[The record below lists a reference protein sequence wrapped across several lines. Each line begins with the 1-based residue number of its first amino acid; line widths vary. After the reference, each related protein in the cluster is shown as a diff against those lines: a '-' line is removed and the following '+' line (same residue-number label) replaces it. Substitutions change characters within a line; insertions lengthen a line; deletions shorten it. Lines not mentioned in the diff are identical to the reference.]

1 MMDWEE
7 ERIRQE
13 RRERRRRL
21 HEKLA
26 ENARTDVARRQDKSA
41 NKSNQDAV
49 QNGVD
54 SSRQDEDQDQAK
66 LEKKQAAS
74 NINKQKSSKQ
84 KPVKK
89 KAKQKAK
96 WRLPKF
102 NIKGKGKANS
112 KKQKQGQAGKRKQQV
127 TSNQGMPPV
136 KEVQK
141 SEPTNWKKMVLL
153 LLPFV
158 IALFLAGYYAS
169 PLNHVASITV
179 EGVEDTESMNL
190 SLLNEGMSV
199 TDLKNSKGEVEQAIV
214 NQNPSVKSATVNV
227 SDWNKVAVNVSA
239 YRQLGYIQIADFFYP
254 LLENN
259 EIIDTPLPS
268 LEKELPLFEG
278 YDIANEDQKAKLT
291 ETVKALSSLSDDII
305 QKISLVTYTGDESN
319 TDRIA
324 LQMVDGNVVRG
335 FISSIGDRMS
345 YYNGI
350 ASQLD
355 GQTGLIDMEVAIYF
369 TELNDG
375 NNPYALE
382 EDKKAYDESVA
393 AESSAAS
400 ESEASELDVLSSDSA
415 SESTDSSSTES
426 TSASD
431 ASSGSS
437 SETGQVESTD
447 AQAASSSVE
456 TDAASGNSVVESG
469 NE

>member
-1 MMDWEE
+1 MMMDWEEE

-13 RRERRRRL
+13 KRERRRRL
-21 HEKLA
+21 HDKLA
-26 ENARTDVARRQDKSA
+26 KNGRTDVDRRQDKSA
-41 NKSNQDAV
+41 NKSNQDDL
-49 QNGVD
+49 QNGVN
-54 SSRQDEDQDQAK
+54 SSHQYEDQDQAM
-66 LEKKQAAS
+66 LEKKQVAS

-84 KPVKK
+84 KPVMK
-89 KAKQKAK
+89 KAKQKPK
-96 WRLPKF
+96 WGLSKF
-102 NIKGKGKANS
+102 NIKSKANS
-112 KKQKQGQAGKRKQQV
+112 KKQKQLV

-136 KEVQK
+136 KKVKK
-141 SEPTNWKKMVLL
+141 SGPTNWKRMVLL

-158 IALFLAGYYAS
+158 ITLIVAGYYAS

-179 EGVEDTESMNL
+179 EGVEDTESVNL
-190 SLLNEGMSV
+190 YPLNEGMSV

-268 LEKELPLFEG
+268 LEKALPLFEG
-278 YDIANEDQKAKLT
+278 YDIANKDQRAKLT

-305 QKISLVTYTGDESN
+305 QKTSFVTYTGDESN

-375 NNPYALE
+375 NNPYASE
-382 EDKKAYDESVA
+382 EEKKAYDESVA
-393 AESSAAS
+393 AESRAAS
-400 ESEASELDVLSSDSA
+400 ESEASELEDSSSDSA
-415 SESTDSSSTES
+415 SESTDRSSNGS

-431 ASSGSS
+431 DESASSGEAS
-437 SETGQVESTD
+437 QVESTD
-447 AQAASSSVE
+447 AQAASSNVE
-456 TDAASGNSVVESG
+456 MGATSGNSVVESG
-469 NE
+469 SE

>member
-1 MMDWEE
+1 MMMDWEEE

-13 RRERRRRL
+13 KRERRRRL

-26 ENARTDVARRQDKSA
+26 KNGRTDVDRRQEKDADKS
-41 NKSNQDAV
+41 KQYEI
-49 QNGVD
+49 QNGID
-54 SSRQDEDQDQAK
+54 SSRQDGDQDQDK
-66 LEKKQAAS
+66 LEDKQVAG
-74 NINKQKSSKQ
+74 KQ

-89 KAKQKAK
+89 KAKTKQKSKQKAK
-96 WRLPKF
+96 WGLPKF
-102 NIKGKGKANS
+102 NIKGKANS
-112 KKQKQGQAGKRKQQV
+112 KKQKQGRAGKQKQLV
-127 TSNQGMPPV
+127 TSNQGMPPIKKV
-136 KEVQK
+136 KK
-141 SEPTNWKKMVLL
+141 SGPTNWKKMVLL

-158 IALFLAGYYAS
+158 ITLIVAGYYAS

-179 EGVEDTESMNL
+179 EGVEDTESVNL
-190 SLLNEGMSV
+190 YPLNEGMSV

-227 SDWNKVAVNVSA
+227 SDWNKVAVNMSA

-268 LEKELPLFEG
+268 LEKALPLFEG
-278 YDIANEDQKAKLT
+278 YDIANEDQRAKLT

-375 NNPYALE
+375 NNPYASE
-382 EDKKAYDESVA
+382 EEKKAYDESVA
-393 AESSAAS
+393 AESKAAS
-400 ESEASELDVLSSDSA
+400 ESEASELDLSSDSA
-415 SESTDSSSTES
+415 SESTNRSSNGS

-431 ASSGSS
+431 DSSASS
-437 SETGQVESTD
+437 SEASQVESTD
-447 AQAASSSVE
+447 AQAASSNVE
-456 TDAASGNSVVESG
+456 TDATSGHSVVESG
-469 NE
+469 SE

>member
-1 MMDWEE
+1 MMMDWEEE

-13 RRERRRRL
+13 KRERRRRL

-26 ENARTDVARRQDKSA
+26 KNGRTDVDRRQEKDADKS
-41 NKSNQDAV
+41 KQYEI
-49 QNGVD
+49 QNGID
-54 SSRQDEDQDQAK
+54 SSRQDGDQDQDK
-66 LEKKQAAS
+66 LEDKQVAG
-74 NINKQKSSKQ
+74 KQ

-89 KAKQKAK
+89 KAKTKQKSKQKAK
-96 WRLPKF
+96 WGLPKF
-102 NIKGKGKANS
+102 NIKGKANS
-112 KKQKQGQAGKRKQQV
+112 KKQKQGRAGKQKQLV
-127 TSNQGMPPV
+127 TSNQGMPPIKKV
-136 KEVQK
+136 KK
-141 SEPTNWKKMVLL
+141 SGPTNWKKMVLL

-158 IALFLAGYYAS
+158 ITLIVAGYYAS

-179 EGVEDTESMNL
+179 EGVEDTESVNL
-190 SLLNEGMSV
+190 YPLNEGMSV

-227 SDWNKVAVNVSA
+227 SDWNKVAVNMSA

-268 LEKELPLFEG
+268 LEKALPLFEG
-278 YDIANEDQKAKLT
+278 YDIANEDQRAKLT

-305 QKISLVTYTGDESN
+305 QKTSLVTYTGDESN

-375 NNPYALE
+375 NNPYASE
-382 EDKKAYDESVA
+382 EEKKAYDESVA
-393 AESSAAS
+393 AESKAAS
-400 ESEASELDVLSSDSA
+400 ESEASELDLSSDSA
-415 SESTDSSSTES
+415 SESTNRSSNGS

-431 ASSGSS
+431 DSSASS
-437 SETGQVESTD
+437 SEASQVESTD
-447 AQAASSSVE
+447 AQAASSNVE
-456 TDAASGNSVVESG
+456 TDATSGHSVVESG
-469 NE
+469 SE

>member
-1 MMDWEE
+1 MMMDWEEE

-13 RRERRRRL
+13 KRERRRRL
-21 HEKLA
+21 HDKLA
-26 ENARTDVARRQDKSA
+26 KNGRTDVDRRQDKSA
-41 NKSNQDAV
+41 NKSNQDDL
-49 QNGVD
+49 QNGVN
-54 SSRQDEDQDQAK
+54 SSHQYEDQDQAM
-66 LEKKQAAS
+66 LEKKQVAS

-84 KPVKK
+84 KPVMK
-89 KAKQKAK
+89 KAKQKPK
-96 WRLPKF
+96 WGLSKF
-102 NIKGKGKANS
+102 NIKSKANS
-112 KKQKQGQAGKRKQQV
+112 KKQKQLV

-136 KEVQK
+136 KKVKK
-141 SEPTNWKKMVLL
+141 SGPTNWKRMVLL

-158 IALFLAGYYAS
+158 ITLIVAGYYAS

-179 EGVEDTESMNL
+179 EGVEDTESVNL
-190 SLLNEGMSV
+190 YPLNEGMSV

-268 LEKELPLFEG
+268 LEKALPLFEG
-278 YDIANEDQKAKLT
+278 YDIANKDQRAKLT

-305 QKISLVTYTGDESN
+305 QKTSFVTYTGDESN

-350 ASQLD
+350 TSQLD

-375 NNPYALE
+375 NNPYASE
-382 EDKKAYDESVA
+382 EEKKAYDESVA
-393 AESSAAS
+393 AESRAAS
-400 ESEASELDVLSSDSA
+400 ESEASELEDSSSDSA
-415 SESTDSSSTES
+415 SESTDRSSNGS
-426 TSASD
+426 TSALDDES
-431 ASSGSS
+431 ASFGEAS
-437 SETGQVESTD
+437 QVESTD
-447 AQAASSSVE
+447 AQAASSNVE
-456 TDAASGNSVVESG
+456 MGATSGNSVVESG
-469 NE
+469 SE

>member
-1 MMDWEE
+1 MDWEE

-54 SSRQDEDQDQAK
+54 SSRQDEDQDQDK

-102 NIKGKGKANS
+102 NIKDKGKANS

-136 KEVQK
+136 KKVQK
-141 SEPTNWKKMVLL
+141 SGPTNWKKMVLL

-158 IALFLAGYYAS
+158 IALFVAGYYAS
-169 PLNHVASITV
+169 PLNHVALITV
-179 EGVEDTESMNL
+179 EGVEDIESMNL
-190 SLLNEGMSV
+190 SPLNEGMSV

-426 TSASD
+426 TS
-431 ASSGSS
+431 
-437 SETGQVESTD
+437 ETSQVESTD

-456 TDAASGNSVVESG
+456 TDAASGNSVVEAGS
-469 NE
+469 E

>member
-1 MMDWEE
+1 MMMDWEEE

-13 RRERRRRL
+13 KRERRRRL
-21 HEKLA
+21 HDKLA
-26 ENARTDVARRQDKSA
+26 KNGRTDVDRRQDKSA
-41 NKSNQDAV
+41 NKSNQDDL
-49 QNGVD
+49 QNGVN
-54 SSRQDEDQDQAK
+54 SSHQYEDQDQAM
-66 LEKKQAAS
+66 LEKKQVAS

-84 KPVKK
+84 KPVMK
-89 KAKQKAK
+89 KAKQKPK
-96 WRLPKF
+96 WGLSKF
-102 NIKGKGKANS
+102 NIKGKANS
-112 KKQKQGQAGKRKQQV
+112 KKQKQLV

-136 KEVQK
+136 KKIKK
-141 SEPTNWKKMVLL
+141 SGPTNWKRMVLL

-158 IALFLAGYYAS
+158 ITLIVAGYYAS
-169 PLNHVASITV
+169 PLNHVDSITV
-179 EGVEDTESMNL
+179 EGVEDTESVNL
-190 SLLNEGMSV
+190 YPLNEGMSV

-268 LEKELPLFEG
+268 LEKALPLFEG
-278 YDIANEDQKAKLT
+278 YDIANEDQRAKLT

-305 QKISLVTYTGDESN
+305 QKISFVTYTGDESN

-335 FISSIGDRMS
+335 FISSIGNRMS

-375 NNPYALE
+375 NNPYASE

-393 AESSAAS
+393 AESRAAS
-400 ESEASELDVLSSDSA
+400 ESEASELDDSSSDSA
-415 SESTDSSSTES
+415 SESTDRSSNGS

-431 ASSGSS
+431 DESASSGEAS
-437 SETGQVESTD
+437 QVESTD
-447 AQAASSSVE
+447 AQAASSNAE
-456 TDAASGNSVVESG
+456 TGATSGNSVVDSG
-469 NE
+469 SE

>member
-1 MMDWEE
+1 MMMDWEE

-13 RRERRRRL
+13 KRERRRRL
-21 HEKLA
+21 HDKLA
-26 ENARTDVARRQDKSA
+26 KNGRTDVDRRQDKSA
-41 NKSNQDAV
+41 NKSNQDDL
-49 QNGVD
+49 QNGVN
-54 SSRQDEDQDQAK
+54 SSHQYEDQDQAM
-66 LEKKQAAS
+66 LEKKQVAS

-84 KPVKK
+84 KPVMK
-89 KAKQKAK
+89 KAKQKPK
-96 WRLPKF
+96 WGLSKF
-102 NIKGKGKANS
+102 NIKSNANS
-112 KKQKQGQAGKRKQQV
+112 KKQKQLV

-136 KEVQK
+136 KKVKK
-141 SEPTNWKKMVLL
+141 SGPTNWKRMVLL

-158 IALFLAGYYAS
+158 ITLIVAGYYAS

-179 EGVEDTESMNL
+179 EGVEDTESVNL
-190 SLLNEGMSV
+190 YPLNEGMSV

-268 LEKELPLFEG
+268 LEKALPLFEG
-278 YDIANEDQKAKLT
+278 YDIANKDQRAKLT

-305 QKISLVTYTGDESN
+305 QKTSFVTYTGDESN

-375 NNPYALE
+375 NNPYASE
-382 EDKKAYDESVA
+382 EEKKAYDESVA
-393 AESSAAS
+393 AESRAAS
-400 ESEASELDVLSSDSA
+400 ESEASELEDSSSDSA
-415 SESTDSSSTES
+415 SESTDRSSNGS

-431 ASSGSS
+431 DESASSGEAS
-437 SETGQVESTD
+437 QVESTD
-447 AQAASSSVE
+447 AQAASSNVE
-456 TDAASGNSVVESG
+456 MGATSGNSVVESG
-469 NE
+469 SE

>member
-1 MMDWEE
+1 MDWEE

-26 ENARTDVARRQDKSA
+26 EKGRTDVDRRRDKIA
-41 NKSNQDAV
+41 NKSNQDEV

-66 LEKKQAAS
+66 LENKQASS

-112 KKQKQGQAGKRKQQV
+112 KKQKQGQAGKQKQMV
-127 TSNQGMPPV
+127 TSNEGMPPV
-136 KEVQK
+136 KKVQK
-141 SEPTNWKKMVLL
+141 SEPTNWKEMVVL

-158 IALFLAGYYAS
+158 IALFVAGYYAS

-179 EGVEDTESMNL
+179 EGVENTESMNL
-190 SLLNEGMSV
+190 SPLNEGMSV

-278 YDIANEDQKAKLT
+278 YDIANEDQRARLT

-350 ASQLD
+350 VSQLD

-375 NNPYALE
+375 NNPYASE

-400 ESEASELDVLSSDSA
+400 ENEASELDVSSSDSA
-415 SESTDSSSTES
+415 SE
-426 TSASD
+426 ASD
-431 ASSGSS
+431 ASSASS
-437 SETGQVESTD
+437 SEASQVESTD

-469 NE
+469 SE

>member
-1 MMDWEE
+1 MDWEE

-54 SSRQDEDQDQAK
+54 SSRQDGDQDQAK

-74 NINKQKSSKQ
+74 NINKQ

-102 NIKGKGKANS
+102 NIKGKGKADS

-136 KEVQK
+136 KKVQK
-141 SEPTNWKKMVLL
+141 NEPTNWKKRVLL

-158 IALFLAGYYAS
+158 IALFVAGYYAS

-190 SLLNEGMSV
+190 SPLNEGMSV

-426 TSASD
+426 TSAS
-431 ASSGSS
+431 ATSSGST
-437 SETGQVESTD
+437 SETSQVESTD
-447 AQAASSSVE
+447 AQAASSNVE

-469 NE
+469 SE

>member
-1 MMDWEE
+1 MDWEE

-54 SSRQDEDQDQAK
+54 SSRQDGDQDQSK

-74 NINKQKSSKQ
+74 NINKQ

-102 NIKGKGKANS
+102 NIKGKGKADS

-136 KEVQK
+136 KKVQK
-141 SEPTNWKKMVLL
+141 NEPTNWKKRVLL

-158 IALFLAGYYAS
+158 IALFVAGYYAS

-190 SLLNEGMSV
+190 SPLNEGMSV

-382 EDKKAYDESVA
+382 DDKKAYDESVA

-426 TSASD
+426 TSAS
-431 ASSGSS
+431 ATSSGST
-437 SETGQVESTD
+437 SETSQVESTD
-447 AQAASSSVE
+447 AQAASSNVE

-469 NE
+469 SE

>member
-1 MMDWEE
+1 MDWEEE

-13 RRERRRRL
+13 KRERRRRL
-21 HEKLA
+21 HDKLA
-26 ENARTDVARRQDKSA
+26 KNGRTDVDRRQDKSGT
-41 NKSNQDAV
+41 KSNQDDL
-49 QNGVD
+49 QNGVN
-54 SSRQDEDQDQAK
+54 SSHQYEDQDQAM
-66 LEKKQAAS
+66 LEKKQVAS

-84 KPVKK
+84 KPVMK
-89 KAKQKAK
+89 KAKQKPK
-96 WRLPKF
+96 WGLSKF
-102 NIKGKGKANS
+102 NIKGKTNS
-112 KKQKQGQAGKRKQQV
+112 KKQKQLV

-136 KEVQK
+136 KKIKK
-141 SEPTNWKKMVLL
+141 SGPTNWKRMVLL

-158 IALFLAGYYAS
+158 IILIVAGYYAS
-169 PLNHVASITV
+169 PLNHVDSITV
-179 EGVEDTESMNL
+179 EGVEDTESVNL
-190 SLLNEGMSV
+190 YPLNEGMSV

-278 YDIANEDQKAKLT
+278 YDIANEDQRAKLT

-305 QKISLVTYTGDESN
+305 QKISFVTYTGDESN

-335 FISSIGDRMS
+335 FISSIGNRMS

-375 NNPYALE
+375 NNPYASE

-400 ESEASELDVLSSDSA
+400 ERAASESEASELDDSSSDSA
-415 SESTDSSSTES
+415 SESTDRSSNGS

-431 ASSGSS
+431 DESASSGEAS
-437 SETGQVESTD
+437 QVESTD
-447 AQAASSSVE
+447 AQAASSNAE
-456 TDAASGNSVVESG
+456 TDATSGNSVVDSG
-469 NE
+469 SE

>member
-1 MMDWEE
+1 MMMDWEEE

-13 RRERRRRL
+13 KRERRRRL
-21 HEKLA
+21 HDKLA
-26 ENARTDVARRQDKSA
+26 KNGRTDVDRRQDKSA
-41 NKSNQDAV
+41 NKSNQDDL
-49 QNGVD
+49 QNGVN
-54 SSRQDEDQDQAK
+54 SSRQYENQDQAI
-66 LEKKQAAS
+66 LEKKQEAT
-74 NINKQKSSKQ
+74 NINKQKSSKR
-84 KPVKK
+84 KPVMK
-89 KAKQKAK
+89 KAKQKPK
-96 WRLPKF
+96 WGLPNF
-102 NIKGKGKANS
+102 NINGKANL
-112 KKQKQGQAGKRKQQV
+112 KKQKQLM
-127 TSNQGMPPV
+127 TSNQEMPPV
-136 KEVQK
+136 KKVKK
-141 SEPTNWKKMVLL
+141 SGQTNWKKMVLL

-158 IALFLAGYYAS
+158 IALIVAGYYAS

-179 EGVEDTESMNL
+179 EGVEDTESVNL
-190 SLLNEGMSV
+190 YPLNEGMSV

-268 LEKELPLFEG
+268 LEKALPLFEG
-278 YDIANEDQKAKLT
+278 YDIANEDQRAKLT

-305 QKISLVTYTGDESN
+305 QKTSLVTYTGDESN

-375 NNPYALE
+375 NNPYASE
-382 EDKKAYDESVA
+382 EEKKAYDESVD
-393 AESSAAS
+393 AESRAAS
-400 ESEASELDVLSSDSA
+400 ESEASELDVSSSDS
-415 SESTDSSSTES
+415 
-426 TSASD
+426 SA
-431 ASSGSS
+431 SS
-437 SETGQVESTD
+437 SEASQVESTD
-447 AQAASSSVE
+447 AQAASSNVE
-456 TDAASGNSVVESG
+456 MGATSGNSVVESG
-469 NE
+469 SE

>member
-1 MMDWEE
+1 MDWEEE

-13 RRERRRRL
+13 KRERRRRL

-26 ENARTDVARRQDKSA
+26 KNGRTDVDRRQEKDADKS
-41 NKSNQDAV
+41 KQYEI
-49 QNGVD
+49 QNGID
-54 SSRQDEDQDQAK
+54 SSRQDGDQDQDK
-66 LEKKQAAS
+66 LEDKQVAGKQKPEKKKAKT
-74 NINKQKSSKQ
+74 KQKS
-84 KPVKK
+84 
-89 KAKQKAK
+89 KQKAK
-96 WRLPKF
+96 WGLPKF
-102 NIKGKGKANS
+102 NIKGKANS
-112 KKQKQGQAGKRKQQV
+112 KKQNQGRASKQKQLV

-136 KEVQK
+136 EKVKK
-141 SEPTNWKKMVLL
+141 SGPTNWKKMVLL

-158 IALFLAGYYAS
+158 ITLIVAGYYAS

-179 EGVEDTESMNL
+179 EGVEDTESVNL
-190 SLLNEGMSV
+190 YPLNEGMSV

-268 LEKELPLFEG
+268 LEKALPLFEG
-278 YDIANEDQKAKLT
+278 YDIANKDQRAKLT

-305 QKISLVTYTGDESN
+305 QKTSLVTYTGDESN

-350 ASQLD
+350 TSQLD

-375 NNPYALE
+375 NNPYASE
-382 EDKKAYDESVA
+382 EEKKAYDESVA
-393 AESSAAS
+393 AESRAAS
-400 ESEASELDVLSSDSA
+400 ESEASELEDSSSDSA
-415 SESTDSSSTES
+415 SESTDRSSNGS
-426 TSASD
+426 TSALDDES
-431 ASSGSS
+431 ASFGEAS
-437 SETGQVESTD
+437 QVESTD
-447 AQAASSSVE
+447 AQAASSNVE
-456 TDAASGNSVVESG
+456 MGATSGNSVVESG
-469 NE
+469 SE

>member
-1 MMDWEE
+1 MDWEEE

-13 RRERRRRL
+13 KRERRRRL
-21 HEKLA
+21 HDKLA
-26 ENARTDVARRQDKSA
+26 KNGRTDVDRRQDKSA
-41 NKSNQDAV
+41 NKSNQDDL
-49 QNGVD
+49 QNGVN
-54 SSRQDEDQDQAK
+54 SSHQYEDQDQAM
-66 LEKKQAAS
+66 LEKKQVAS

-84 KPVKK
+84 KPVMK
-89 KAKQKAK
+89 KAKQKPK
-96 WRLPKF
+96 WGLSKF
-102 NIKGKGKANS
+102 NIKSKANS
-112 KKQKQGQAGKRKQQV
+112 KKQKQLV

-136 KEVQK
+136 KKVKK
-141 SEPTNWKKMVLL
+141 SGPTNWKRMVLL

-158 IALFLAGYYAS
+158 ITLIVAGYYAS

-179 EGVEDTESMNL
+179 EGVEDTESVNL
-190 SLLNEGMSV
+190 YPLNEGMSV

-268 LEKELPLFEG
+268 LEKALPLFEG
-278 YDIANEDQKAKLT
+278 YDIANKDQRAKLT

-305 QKISLVTYTGDESN
+305 QKTSFVTYTGDESN

-375 NNPYALE
+375 NNPYASE
-382 EDKKAYDESVA
+382 EEKKAYDESVA
-393 AESSAAS
+393 AESRAAS
-400 ESEASELDVLSSDSA
+400 ESEASELEDSSSDSA
-415 SESTDSSSTES
+415 SESTDRSSNGS
-426 TSASD
+426 TSALDDES
-431 ASSGSS
+431 ASFGEAS
-437 SETGQVESTD
+437 QVESTD
-447 AQAASSSVE
+447 AQAASSNVE
-456 TDAASGNSVVESG
+456 MGATSGNSVVESG
-469 NE
+469 SE

>member
-1 MMDWEE
+1 MDWEE

-41 NKSNQDAV
+41 NKSNQEAV

-54 SSRQDEDQDQAK
+54 SSRQDGDQDQAK

-74 NINKQKSSKQ
+74 NINKQ

-102 NIKGKGKANS
+102 NIKGKGKADS

-136 KEVQK
+136 KKVQK
-141 SEPTNWKKMVLL
+141 NEPTNWKKRVLL

-158 IALFLAGYYAS
+158 IALFVAGYYAS

-190 SLLNEGMSV
+190 SPLNEGMSV

-426 TSASD
+426 TSAS
-431 ASSGSS
+431 ATSSGST
-437 SETGQVESTD
+437 SETSQVESTD
-447 AQAASSSVE
+447 AQAASSNVE

-469 NE
+469 SE

>member
-1 MMDWEE
+1 MMMDWEEE

-13 RRERRRRL
+13 KRERRRRL

-26 ENARTDVARRQDKSA
+26 KNGRTDVDRRQEKDADKS
-41 NKSNQDAV
+41 KQYEI
-49 QNGVD
+49 QNGID
-54 SSRQDEDQDQAK
+54 SSRQDGDQDQDK
-66 LEKKQAAS
+66 LEDKQVAG
-74 NINKQKSSKQ
+74 KQ

-89 KAKQKAK
+89 KAKTKQKSKQKAK
-96 WRLPKF
+96 WGLPKF
-102 NIKGKGKANS
+102 NIKGKANS
-112 KKQKQGQAGKRKQQV
+112 KKQKQGRAGKQKQLV
-127 TSNQGMPPV
+127 TSNQGMPPIKKV
-136 KEVQK
+136 KK
-141 SEPTNWKKMVLL
+141 SGPTNWKKMVLL

-158 IALFLAGYYAS
+158 ITLIVAGYYAS

-179 EGVEDTESMNL
+179 EGVEDTESVNL
-190 SLLNEGMSV
+190 YPLNEGMSV

-227 SDWNKVAVNVSA
+227 SDWNKVAVNMSA

-268 LEKELPLFEG
+268 LEKALPLFEG
-278 YDIANEDQKAKLT
+278 YDIANEDQRAKLT

-305 QKISLVTYTGDESN
+305 QKTSLVTYTGDESN

-324 LQMVDGNVVRG
+324 LKMVDGNVVRG

-375 NNPYALE
+375 NNPYASE
-382 EDKKAYDESVA
+382 EEKKAYDESVA
-393 AESSAAS
+393 AESKAAS
-400 ESEASELDVLSSDSA
+400 ESEASELDLSSDSA
-415 SESTDSSSTES
+415 SESTNRSSNGS

-431 ASSGSS
+431 DSSASS
-437 SETGQVESTD
+437 SEASQVESTD
-447 AQAASSSVE
+447 AQAASSNVE
-456 TDAASGNSVVESG
+456 TDATSGHSVVESG
-469 NE
+469 SE

>member
-1 MMDWEE
+1 MDWEE

-54 SSRQDEDQDQAK
+54 SSRQDEDQDQDK

-102 NIKGKGKANS
+102 NIKDKGKVNS

-136 KEVQK
+136 KKVQK
-141 SEPTNWKKMVLL
+141 SGPTNWKKMVLL

-158 IALFLAGYYAS
+158 IALFVAGYYAS
-169 PLNHVASITV
+169 PLNHVALITV
-179 EGVEDTESMNL
+179 EGVEDIESMNL
-190 SLLNEGMSV
+190 SPLNEGMSV

-426 TSASD
+426 TS
-431 ASSGSS
+431 
-437 SETGQVESTD
+437 ETSQVESTD

-456 TDAASGNSVVESG
+456 TDAASGNSVVEAGS
-469 NE
+469 E

>member
-1 MMDWEE
+1 MDWEE

-41 NKSNQDAV
+41 NKPNQDAV

-136 KEVQK
+136 KKVQK

-153 LLPFV
+153 LPFV
-158 IALFLAGYYAS
+158 IALFVAGYYAS

-190 SLLNEGMSV
+190 SPLNEGMSV

-278 YDIANEDQKAKLT
+278 YDIADEDQKAKLT

-305 QKISLVTYTGDESN
+305 QKISLVSYTGDESN
-319 TDRIA
+319 ADRIA

-400 ESEASELDVLSSDSA
+400 ESEASELDVLSSDSG
-415 SESTDSSSTES
+415 SETTDSSTTES
-426 TSASD
+426 TSGSN
-431 ASSGSS
+431 ASSASS
-437 SETGQVESTD
+437 SEGSQVESTD

-456 TDAASGNSVVESG
+456 TDAASGNSVVESVS
-469 NE
+469 E

>member
-1 MMDWEE
+1 MDWEEE

-13 RRERRRRL
+13 KRERRRRL
-21 HEKLA
+21 HDKLA
-26 ENARTDVARRQDKSA
+26 KNGRTDVDRRQDKSA
-41 NKSNQDAV
+41 NKSNQDDL
-49 QNGVD
+49 QNGVN
-54 SSRQDEDQDQAK
+54 SSHQYEDQDQAM
-66 LEKKQAAS
+66 LEKKQVAS

-84 KPVKK
+84 KPVMK
-89 KAKQKAK
+89 KAKQKPK
-96 WRLPKF
+96 WGLSKF
-102 NIKGKGKANS
+102 NIKSKANS
-112 KKQKQGQAGKRKQQV
+112 KKQKQLV

-136 KEVQK
+136 KKVKK
-141 SEPTNWKKMVLL
+141 SGPTNWKRMVLL

-158 IALFLAGYYAS
+158 ITLIVAGYYAS

-179 EGVEDTESMNL
+179 EGVEDTESVNL
-190 SLLNEGMSV
+190 YPLNEGMSV

-268 LEKELPLFEG
+268 LEKAFPLFEG
-278 YDIANEDQKAKLT
+278 YDIANKDQRAKLT

-305 QKISLVTYTGDESN
+305 QKTSFVTYTGDESN

-375 NNPYALE
+375 NNPYASE
-382 EDKKAYDESVA
+382 EEKKAYDESVA
-393 AESSAAS
+393 AESRAAS
-400 ESEASELDVLSSDSA
+400 ESEASELEDSSSDSA
-415 SESTDSSSTES
+415 SESTDRSSNGS

-431 ASSGSS
+431 DESASSGEAS
-437 SETGQVESTD
+437 QVESTD
-447 AQAASSSVE
+447 AQAASSNVE
-456 TDAASGNSVVESG
+456 MGATSGNSVVESG
-469 NE
+469 SE

>member
-1 MMDWEE
+1 MMMDWEEE

-13 RRERRRRL
+13 KRERRRRL
-21 HEKLA
+21 HDKLA
-26 ENARTDVARRQDKSA
+26 KNGRTDVDRRQDKSGT
-41 NKSNQDAV
+41 KSNQDDL
-49 QNGVD
+49 QNGVN
-54 SSRQDEDQDQAK
+54 SSHQYEDQDQAM
-66 LEKKQAAS
+66 LEKKQVAS

-84 KPVKK
+84 KPVMK
-89 KAKQKAK
+89 KAKQKPK
-96 WRLPKF
+96 WGLSKF
-102 NIKGKGKANS
+102 NIKGKANS
-112 KKQKQGQAGKRKQQV
+112 KKQKQLV

-136 KEVQK
+136 KKIKK
-141 SEPTNWKKMVLL
+141 SGPTNWKRMVLL

-158 IALFLAGYYAS
+158 IILIVAGYYAS
-169 PLNHVASITV
+169 PLNHVDSITV
-179 EGVEDTESMNL
+179 EGVEDTESVNL
-190 SLLNEGMSV
+190 YPLNEGMSV

-278 YDIANEDQKAKLT
+278 YDIANEDQRAKLT

-305 QKISLVTYTGDESN
+305 QKISFVTYTGDESN

-335 FISSIGDRMS
+335 FISSIGNRMS

-375 NNPYALE
+375 NNPYASE

-400 ESEASELDVLSSDSA
+400 ERAASESEASELDDSSSDSA
-415 SESTDSSSTES
+415 SESTDRSSNGS

-431 ASSGSS
+431 DESASSGEAS
-437 SETGQVESTD
+437 QVESTD
-447 AQAASSSVE
+447 AQAASSNAE
-456 TDAASGNSVVESG
+456 TDATSGNSVVDSG
-469 NE
+469 SE